1 MHQKHQITS
10 AIIRDLCIFFVLFN
24 KYCVFCHCILEEEK
38 RTRAKN
44 GTLASIQDSVDIKNQ
59 HFFEWK
65 NCFVSLLAFHYG
77 SFDFVN

>member
-1 MHQKHQITS
+1 
-10 AIIRDLCIFFVLFN
+10 
-24 KYCVFCHCILEEEK
+24 LEEEK
-38 RTRAKN
+38 KTRAKN